1 MEFNANFK
9 NVYNSY
15 VTSRKIKL
23 TENQFMAMV
32 TTLPALLVA
41 KADGIFDAKEKS
53 YMKDIAG
60 NLAQSFK
67 IELLSDEK
75 VKELAEIFN
84 KEFDYILNNISD
96 WQVSFIEVI
105 ADYLDQNSEQKESI
119 KKMIYGVAEASEGI
133 CPEEQYFINHL
144 SNTLKL

>member
-1 MEFNANFK
+1 MEYNANFK

-41 KADGIFDAKEKS
+41 KADGIVDAKEKS
-53 YMKDIAG
+53 YMKDIAE
-60 NLAQSFK
+60 NLAQNYK
-67 IELLSDEK
+67 IELLSDKK
-75 VKELAEIFN
+75 VQELSGIFI
-84 KEFDYILNNISD
+84 KEFDYILKNISD
-96 WQVSFIEVI
+96 WQVYFIEII
-105 ADYLDQNSEQKESI
+105 ADFLDQNTNQKEDI

-133 CPEEQYFINHL
+133 CQEEQFFINHL